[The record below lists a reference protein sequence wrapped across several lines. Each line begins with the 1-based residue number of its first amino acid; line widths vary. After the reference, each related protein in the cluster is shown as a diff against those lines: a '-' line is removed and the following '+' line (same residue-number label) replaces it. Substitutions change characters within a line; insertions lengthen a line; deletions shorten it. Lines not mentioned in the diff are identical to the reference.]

1 MATAEEGTNQAP
13 VISVNEN
20 GQSTV
25 EFALVLP
32 VVLILILGLLQ
43 VAVLARDQ
51 IMVMG
56 AAREGVREAIVTP
69 DQGAINSAARSAAPG
84 LNLDVKVT
92 RGTERGD
99 PAKVNVS
106 APPAKLPIVGEI
118 VGNLNL
124 KASATMR
131 MEKSDSAGP

>member
-1 MATAEEGTNQAP
+1 MTETGEK
-13 VISVNEN
+13 

-32 VVLILILGLLQ
+32 IVLMLILGLLQ
-43 VAVLARDQ
+43 VGVLARDQ
-51 IMVMG
+51 IMVLG

-69 DQGAINSAARSAAPG
+69 DHGAITAAARGAAPG
-84 LNLDVKVT
+84 LDLDVQIS
-92 RGTERGD
+92 RGTERGE

-118 VGNLNL
+118 VGGLTL

-131 MEKSDSAGP
+131 MEKSDSAAP

>member
-1 MATAEEGTNQAP
+1 MAVEGTSRA
-13 VISVNEN
+13 SVLEVKEN

-32 VVLILILGLLQ
+32 IVLMLILGLLQ

-69 DQGAINSAARSAAPG
+69 DQGAIASAARGAAPG

-99 PAKVNVS
+99 SAKVNVS

-118 VGNLNL
+118 VGGLNL

>member
-1 MATAEEGTNQAP
+1 MGEK
-13 VISVNEN
+13 

-32 VVLILILGLLQ
+32 IVLILILGLLQ
-43 VAVLARDQ
+43 VGVLARDQ
-51 IMVMG
+51 IMVLG

-69 DQGAINSAARSAAPG
+69 DQGAITSAARGAAPG
-84 LNLDVKVT
+84 LNLNVQIN

-99 PAKVNVS
+99 PAKVDVS

-118 VGNLNL
+118 VGGLTL

-131 MEKSDSAGP
+131 MEKSDSAAS

>member
-1 MATAEEGTNQAP
+1 MAAEAP
-13 VISVNEN
+13 NRASVRAVKEN

-69 DQGAINSAARSAAPG
+69 DRGAITSAARGAAPG
-84 LNLDVKVT
+84 LNLDVKVV

-118 VGNLNL
+118 VAGMNL

>member
-1 MATAEEGTNQAP
+1 METEE
-13 VISVNEN
+13 ISHRLRLIPIRED

-32 VVLILILGLLQ
+32 LVLILILGLLQ
-43 VAVLARDQ
+43 VGVLARDQ
-51 IMVMG
+51 IMVQG

-69 DQGAINSAARSAAPG
+69 DQGAIAAAARDAAPG
-84 LNLDVKVT
+84 LKLDVRVT

-99 PAKVNVS
+99 PAKVDIS

-118 VGNLNL
+118 VGGLNL
-124 KASATMR
+124 TASATMR
-131 MEKSDSAGP
+131 MEKSDSAAQ

>member
-1 MATAEEGTNQAP
+1 VNQ
-13 VISVNEN
+13 N

-51 IMVMG
+51 ITVLG
-56 AAREGVREAIVTP
+56 AAREGVREAIVTS
-69 DQGAINSAARSAAPG
+69 DEGAIASAAKNAAPG

-99 PAKVNVS
+99 SAKVNVS
-106 APPAKLPIVGEI
+106 APPAKLPIVGEM
-118 VGNLNL
+118 VGGMNL

>member
-1 MATAEEGTNQAP
+1 MTEKGEK
-13 VISVNEN
+13 

-32 VVLILILGLLQ
+32 IVLILILGLLQ
-43 VAVLARDQ
+43 VGVLARDQ
-51 IMVMG
+51 IMVLG

-69 DQGAINSAARSAAPG
+69 DQGAITAAARGAAPG
-84 LNLDVKVT
+84 LNLNVQIS
-92 RGTERGD
+92 RGTERGE

-118 VGNLNL
+118 VGGLTL

-131 MEKSDSAGP
+131 MEKSDSAAP

>member
-1 MATAEEGTNQAP
+1 MDEK
-13 VISVNEN
+13 

-32 VVLILILGLLQ
+32 VVLILVLALLQ

-51 IMVMG
+51 IMVLG

-69 DQGAINSAARSAAPG
+69 DQGAIAAAARGAAPG
-84 LNLDVKVT
+84 LNLEVQVS

-99 PAKVNVS
+99 PARVNVS

-118 VGNLNL
+118 VGGMTL

-131 MEKSDSAGP
+131 MEKSDSAA